1 MKLILPD
8 EVNHIKDCNCNKS
21 KYFCF
26 HHHTNKS
33 IRDGVS
39 SVKDVV
45 KTVKERGFN
54 RFVPTDHGNIA
65 SMFDT
70 FKESEKHNI
79 KAGIGCEFYL
89 TLSNNLADRKTYHI
103 TTIVKDDEGYKN
115 MLKLQ
120 YLSNIKDDEGS
131 LDGFNG
137 SYYFKS
143 RIHEQMLF
151 YYQKGLVI
159 TSGCRLSLFNQLFIN
174 GKHDEAKALLDM
186 FSKNIDNF
194 FIELHVANNEIEE
207 ELFYYLKKYAEK
219 NDLPTIIANDSH
231 YLEKDDLISW
241 NLLGASR
248 HNNDIYND
256 EHIIKNK
263 DFHIKTYDEIW
274 EDTYRCNTKA
284 IILDDIITED
294 KKDKFKQSEKSYS
307 TYMKY
312 MLNDNDSI
320 NSYLNSMQDKIDFQA
335 DMICEAGEQIDYDT
349 DIRNIIAEST
359 NELFNG
365 FTKLDELITFNWY
378 ENWENRKLPM
388 LEFDDAE
395 AKIRARI
402 NEGLKEQ
409 FGSYKNIPKK
419 YIDRISEELRIAKLT
434 NNISYFY
441 FVMDFMQ
448 DCFNNGIMGSG
459 GRGSAGSLL
468 IGKYLGFH
476 TIDAMDYD
484 FIIERAMNPDRI
496 KLMDIDLDFASS
508 ERMKAVK
515 LLEEKYG
522 KDHVVAIINYGVNG
536 IKQAI
541 QTVGRFLKIKP
552 DIIDNLSK
560 EVSII
565 AKNRINSYTDD
576 DEIENKIILDDI
588 KQTSF
593 YQSFYMDVVTNSG
606 RNIKLTNNDFIDYVR
621 RVAGTVNNMSVH
633 ASGILVMNKPVYEY
647 IPVTR
652 VGGILCS
659 SFDMKVL
666 EELNGLK
673 IDILSVS
680 VYDIIKDGLG
690 YLHDNIMLR

>member
-1 MKLILPD
+1 MKLILPN
-8 EVNHIKDCNCNKS
+8 EVQHIKECNCNKS

-39 SVKDVV
+39 SVKDIVR
-45 KTVKERGFN
+45 TVKERGFN
-54 RFVPTDHGNIA
+54 RFIPTDHGNIA

-151 YYQKGLVI
+151 HYQKGLVI
-159 TSGCRLSLFNQLFIN
+159 TSGCRLSLFNQLFIE
-174 GKHDEAKALLDM
+174 GKHEEAKALLDM
-186 FSKNIDNF
+186 FSKNVDNF

-207 ELFYYLKKYAEK
+207 ELFYHLKKYAEK

-274 EDTYRCNTKA
+274 EDTYRCNTSSYN
-284 IILDDIITED
+284 
-294 KKDKFKQSEKSYS
+294 KD
-307 TYMKY
+307 
-312 MLNDNDSI
+312 
-320 NSYLNSMQDKIDFQA
+320 
-335 DMICEAGEQIDYDT
+335 
-349 DIRNIIAEST
+349 NIIIEEKEIALNT
-359 NELFNG
+359 NNLFNG

-388 LEFDDAE
+388 LEFDNAE

-409 FGSYKNIPKK
+409 FGSYKNIPQK
-419 YIDRISEELRIAKLT
+419 YIVRISEELRIAKLT

-476 TIDAMDYD
+476 TIDAMAYD

-593 YQSFYMDVVTNSG
+593 YQSFYMDIVTNSG
-606 RNIKLTNNDFIDYVR
+606 RNIKLTNNDFIDYVK

-652 VGGILCS
+652 VGGVLCS

-690 YLHDNIMLR
+690 YLYDNNMLR

>member
-1 MKLILPD
+1 MKLILSD
-8 EVNHIKDCNCNKS
+8 EVNNIKDCNCNKS

-39 SVKDVV
+39 SVKDIV

-54 RFVPTDHGNIA
+54 RFIPTDHGNIA

-70 FKESEKHNI
+70 FKESERYNI
-79 KAGIGCEFYL
+79 NAGIGCEFYL

-151 YYQKGLVI
+151 HYQKGLVI
-159 TSGCRLSLFNQLFIN
+159 TSGCRLSLFNQLFIE
-174 GKHDEAKALLDM
+174 GKHEEAKALLDM

-207 ELFYYLKKYAEK
+207 ELFHHLKKYAEK

-256 EHIIKNK
+256 EHIIENK

-274 EDTYRCNTKA
+274 EDTYRCN
-284 IILDDIITED
+284 ISSYN
-294 KKDKFKQSEKSYS
+294 KD
-307 TYMKY
+307 
-312 MLNDNDSI
+312 
-320 NSYLNSMQDKIDFQA
+320 
-335 DMICEAGEQIDYDT
+335 
-349 DIRNIIAEST
+349 NIIIEEKEIAFNT
-359 NELFNG
+359 NSLFDG
-365 FTKLDELITFNWY
+365 FSKLDELITFNWY
-378 ENWENRKLPM
+378 DNWENRKLPM
-388 LEFDDAE
+388 LEFENAE

-409 FGSYKNIPKK
+409 FGSYKSIPKK

-576 DEIENKIILDDI
+576 DEIENNIILDDI

-593 YQSFYMDVVTNSG
+593 YQSFYMDIVTNSG
-606 RNIKLTNNDFIDYVR
+606 RNIKLTNNDFIDYVK

-652 VGGILCS
+652 VGGVLCS

-690 YLHDNIMLR
+690 YLYDNDMLR

>member
-1 MKLILPD
+1 MKLILSD
-8 EVNHIKDCNCNKS
+8 EVNNIKDCNCNKS

-39 SVKDVV
+39 SVKDIV

-54 RFVPTDHGNIA
+54 RFIPTDHGNIA

-70 FKESEKHNI
+70 FKESERYNI
-79 KAGIGCEFYL
+79 NAGIGCEFYL

-151 YYQKGLVI
+151 HYQKGLVI
-159 TSGCRLSLFNQLFIN
+159 TSGCRLSLFNQLFIE
-174 GKHDEAKALLDM
+174 GKHEEAKALLDM
-186 FSKNIDNF
+186 FSKNVDNF

-207 ELFYYLKKYAEK
+207 ELFYHLKKYAEK

-256 EHIIKNK
+256 EHIIENK

-274 EDTYRCNTKA
+274 EDTYRCN
-284 IILDDIITED
+284 ISSYN
-294 KKDKFKQSEKSYS
+294 KD
-307 TYMKY
+307 
-312 MLNDNDSI
+312 
-320 NSYLNSMQDKIDFQA
+320 
-335 DMICEAGEQIDYDT
+335 
-349 DIRNIIAEST
+349 NIIIEEKEIAFNT
-359 NELFNG
+359 NSLFDG
-365 FTKLDELITFNWY
+365 FSKLDELITFNWY
-378 ENWENRKLPM
+378 DNWENRKLPM
-388 LEFDDAE
+388 LEFENAE

-409 FGSYKNIPKK
+409 FGSYKSIPKK

-576 DEIENKIILDDI
+576 DEIENNIILDDI

-593 YQSFYMDVVTNSG
+593 YQSFYIDIVTNSG
-606 RNIKLTNNDFIDYVR
+606 RNIKLTNNDFIDYVK

-652 VGGILCS
+652 VGGVLCS

-690 YLHDNIMLR
+690 YLYDNDMLR

>member
-1 MKLILPD
+1 
-8 EVNHIKDCNCNKS
+8 
-21 KYFCF
+21 
-26 HHHTNKS
+26 
-33 IRDGVS
+33 
-39 SVKDVV
+39 
-45 KTVKERGFN
+45 
-54 RFVPTDHGNIA
+54 
-65 SMFDT
+65 
-70 FKESEKHNI
+70 
-79 KAGIGCEFYL
+79 
-89 TLSNNLADRKTYHI
+89 
-103 TTIVKDDEGYKN
+103 
-115 MLKLQ
+115 
-120 YLSNIKDDEGS
+120 
-131 LDGFNG
+131 
-137 SYYFKS
+137 
-143 RIHEQMLF
+143 
-151 YYQKGLVI
+151 
-159 TSGCRLSLFNQLFIN
+159 
-174 GKHDEAKALLDM
+174 
-186 FSKNIDNF
+186 
-194 FIELHVANNEIEE
+194 
-207 ELFYYLKKYAEK
+207 
-219 NDLPTIIANDSH
+219 
-231 YLEKDDLISW
+231 
-241 NLLGASR
+241 
-248 HNNDIYND
+248 
-256 EHIIKNK
+256 
-263 DFHIKTYDEIW
+263 
-274 EDTYRCNTKA
+274 
-284 IILDDIITED
+284 
-294 KKDKFKQSEKSYS
+294 
-307 TYMKY
+307 
-312 MLNDNDSI
+312 
-320 NSYLNSMQDKIDFQA
+320 
-335 DMICEAGEQIDYDT
+335 
-349 DIRNIIAEST
+349 
-359 NELFNG
+359 
-365 FTKLDELITFNWY
+365 
-378 ENWENRKLPM
+378 M
-388 LEFDDAE
+388 LEFENAE

-409 FGSYKNIPKK
+409 FGSYKSIPKK

-576 DEIENKIILDDI
+576 DEIENNIILDDI

-593 YQSFYMDVVTNSG
+593 YQSFYIDIVTNSG
-606 RNIKLTNNDFIDYVR
+606 RNIKLTNNDFIDYVK

-652 VGGILCS
+652 VGGVLCS

-690 YLHDNIMLR
+690 YLYDNDMLR

>member
-1 MKLILPD
+1 MKLILSD
-8 EVNHIKDCNCNKS
+8 EVNNIKDCNCNKS

-39 SVKDVV
+39 SVKDIV

-54 RFVPTDHGNIA
+54 RFIPTDHGNIA

-70 FKESEKHNI
+70 FKESERYNI
-79 KAGIGCEFYL
+79 NAGIGCEFYL

-151 YYQKGLVI
+151 HYQKGLVI
-159 TSGCRLSLFNQLFIN
+159 TSGCRLSLFNQLFIE
-174 GKHDEAKALLDM
+174 GKHEEAKALLDM

-207 ELFYYLKKYAEK
+207 ELFHHLKKYAEK

-256 EHIIKNK
+256 EHIIENK

-274 EDTYRCNTKA
+274 EDTYRCN
-284 IILDDIITED
+284 I
-294 KKDKFKQSEKSYS
+294 SSYN
-307 TYMKY
+307 K
-312 MLNDNDSI
+312 N
-320 NSYLNSMQDKIDFQA
+320 
-335 DMICEAGEQIDYDT
+335 
-349 DIRNIIAEST
+349 NIIIEEKEIAFNT
-359 NELFNG
+359 NSLFDG
-365 FTKLDELITFNWY
+365 FSKLDELITFNWY
-378 ENWENRKLPM
+378 DNWENRKLPM
-388 LEFDDAE
+388 LEFENAE

-409 FGSYKNIPKK
+409 FGSYKSIPKK

-576 DEIENKIILDDI
+576 DEIENNIILDDI

-593 YQSFYMDVVTNSG
+593 YQSFYIDIVTNSG
-606 RNIKLTNNDFIDYVR
+606 RNIKLTNNDFIDYVK

-652 VGGILCS
+652 VGGVLCS

-690 YLHDNIMLR
+690 YLYDNDMLR

>member
-8 EVNHIKDCNCNKS
+8 EINHIKDCNCNKS
-21 KYFCF
+21 NYFCF

-39 SVKDVV
+39 SVKDIV
-45 KTVKERGFN
+45 KAVKERGFN
-54 RFVPTDHGNIA
+54 RFIPTDHGNIA

-70 FKESEKHNI
+70 FKESERYNI

-89 TLSNNLADRKTYHI
+89 TLSNNLSDRKTYHI

-151 YYQKGLVI
+151 HHQKGLVI
-159 TSGCRLSLFNQLFIN
+159 TSGCRLSLFNQLFIE
-174 GKHDEAKALLDM
+174 GKHEEAKALLDM

-207 ELFYYLKKYAEK
+207 ELFYHLKKYAEK

-274 EDTYRCNTKA
+274 RDAYRCNTSSYN
-284 IILDDIITED
+284 
-294 KKDKFKQSEKSYS
+294 KDNIVIEEKEIA
-307 TYMKY
+307 
-312 MLNDNDSI
+312 LNT
-320 NSYLNSMQDKIDFQA
+320 NS
-335 DMICEAGEQIDYDT
+335 
-349 DIRNIIAEST
+349 
-359 NELFNG
+359 LFNG

-378 ENWENRKLPM
+378 DNWENRKLPM
-388 LEFDDAE
+388 LEFDNAE

-409 FGSYKNIPKK
+409 FGSYKNIPQK

-448 DCFNNGIMGSG
+448 DCFNSGIMGSG

-508 ERMKAVK
+508 ERIKAVK

-565 AKNRINSYTDD
+565 AKNRIKSYTDD

-593 YQSFYMDVVTNSG
+593 YQSFYMDIVTNSG
-606 RNIKLTNNDFIDYVR
+606 RNIKLTNNDFIDYVK

-652 VGGILCS
+652 VGGVLCS

-690 YLHDNIMLR
+690 YLYDNNMLR

>member
-1 MKLILPD
+1 MKLILSD
-8 EVNHIKDCNCNKS
+8 EVNNIKDCNCNKS

-39 SVKDVV
+39 SVKDIV

-54 RFVPTDHGNIA
+54 RFIPTDHGNIA

-70 FKESEKHNI
+70 FKESERYNI
-79 KAGIGCEFYL
+79 NAGIGCEFYL

-151 YYQKGLVI
+151 HYQKGLVI
-159 TSGCRLSLFNQLFIN
+159 TSGCRLSLFNQLFIE
-174 GKHDEAKALLDM
+174 GKHEEAKALLDM
-186 FSKNIDNF
+186 FSKNVDNF

-207 ELFYYLKKYAEK
+207 ELFHHLKKYAEK

-256 EHIIKNK
+256 EHIIENK

-274 EDTYRCNTKA
+274 EDTYRCN
-284 IILDDIITED
+284 ISSYN
-294 KKDKFKQSEKSYS
+294 KD
-307 TYMKY
+307 
-312 MLNDNDSI
+312 
-320 NSYLNSMQDKIDFQA
+320 
-335 DMICEAGEQIDYDT
+335 
-349 DIRNIIAEST
+349 NIIIEEKEIAFNT
-359 NELFNG
+359 NSLFDG
-365 FTKLDELITFNWY
+365 FSKLDELITFNWY
-378 ENWENRKLPM
+378 DNWENRKLPM
-388 LEFDDAE
+388 LEFENAE

-409 FGSYKNIPKK
+409 FGSYKSIPKK

-576 DEIENKIILDDI
+576 DEIENNIILDDI

-593 YQSFYMDVVTNSG
+593 YQSFYMDIVTNSG
-606 RNIKLTNNDFIDYVR
+606 RNIKLTNNDFIDYVK

-652 VGGILCS
+652 VGGVLCS

-690 YLHDNIMLR
+690 YLYDNDMLR

>member
-1 MKLILPD
+1 MKLILPND
-8 EVNHIKDCNCNKS
+8 VQHIKECNCNKS

-39 SVKDVV
+39 SVKDIV

-54 RFVPTDHGNIA
+54 RFIPTDHGNIA

-159 TSGCRLSLFNQLFIN
+159 TSGCRLSLFNQLFIE
-174 GKHDEAKALLDM
+174 GKHEEAKALLDM
-186 FSKNIDNF
+186 FSKNVDNF

-207 ELFYYLKKYAEK
+207 ELFYHLKKYAEK

-274 EDTYRCNTKA
+274 EDTYRCN
-284 IILDDIITED
+284 ISSYN
-294 KKDKFKQSEKSYS
+294 KD
-307 TYMKY
+307 
-312 MLNDNDSI
+312 
-320 NSYLNSMQDKIDFQA
+320 
-335 DMICEAGEQIDYDT
+335 
-349 DIRNIIAEST
+349 NIIIEEKEIAFNT
-359 NELFNG
+359 NSLFDG

-378 ENWENRKLPM
+378 DNWENRKLPM
-388 LEFDDAE
+388 LEFDNAE

-409 FGSYKNIPKK
+409 FGNYKNIPKK

-508 ERMKAVK
+508 ERVKAVK

-522 KDHVVAIINYGVNG
+522 KDHVIAIINYGING

-560 EVSII
+560 EVSMI

-593 YQSFYMDVVTNSG
+593 YQSFYMDIVTNSG
-606 RNIKLTNNDFIDYVR
+606 RNIKLTNDDFIDYVK

-647 IPVTR
+647 TPVTR

-690 YLHDNIMLR
+690 YLYDNNMLR